1 MPKMITSTMSKIHGI
16 QHIGVAVSDMERSLI
31 FYRKVLGMN
40 IPFFDS
46 IQAAPLMQ
54 VFTRQEIVTKRASMV
69 MNLKGGSA
77 MEIIQATS
85 FTPRPMPAD
94 FLIGDLGIFALH
106 MRAASLPE
114 AKNLLQQQRIDF
126 SDEVADPLGKG
137 RLALKD
143 PDGQFI
149 FIVEDDQIYEPTAH
163 PIGGVGGISIG
174 VSDISAAKAF
184 YALFGFDQVLYEA
197 TDVFADFASFP
208 GGEQSVTRVILGTK
222 TAAQGPFGAVI
233 GYSKLELISTPN
245 RKGQKIFRNRIW
257 GDVGFVH
264 IGLDVVDMRG
274 LAAQLAQKNIQLQCD
289 SQAALSMGKTQVHC
303 AYICDPDGVLI
314 ELIEVYK
321 IPLIEKWGIFLNV
334 HGKKAGKAL
343 PNWLIRLLRFSRI
356 KD

>member
-1 MPKMITSTMSKIHGI
+1 MDKVHGI
-16 QHIGVAVSDMERSLI
+16 QHIGVAVSQMERSLI
-31 FYRKVLGMN
+31 FYRKVFGMN

-54 VFTRQEIVTKRASMV
+54 VFTRQEVVTKRASMV

-137 RLALKD
+137 RVSLKD

-149 FIVEDDQIYEPTAH
+149 IIVEDDQLFEPTTH

-174 VSDISAAKAF
+174 VSDINTAKAF
-184 YALFGFDQVLYEA
+184 YALLGFDQVLYEGQA
-197 TDVFADFASFP
+197 NYDDLKGFP
-208 GGEQSVTRVILGTK
+208 GGEQEVQRVILTTSQMAK
-222 TAAQGPFGAVI
+222 GPFGAVI
-233 GYSKLELISTPN
+233 GYSLIELICTPQ
-245 RKGQKIFRNRIW
+245 RIGQKIFRGRIW

-264 IGLDVVDMRG
+264 IGLDVFDMRG
-274 LAAQLAQKNIQLQCD
+274 LADVLAQKNIQFKCD

-303 AYICDPDGVLI
+303 AYVVDPDGILI

>member
-1 MPKMITSTMSKIHGI
+1 MMVKVHGI
-16 QHIGVAVSDMERSLI
+16 QHIGVAVSQMERSLP
-31 FYRKVLGMN
+31 FYRKVLGMD

-54 VFTRQEIVTKRASMV
+54 VFTRQEVVTKRASMV

-85 FTPRPMPAD
+85 FTPQAMPAD
-94 FLIGDLGIFALH
+94 FLLGDLGIFALH
-106 MRAASLPE
+106 MRASSLPE
-114 AKNLLQQQRIDF
+114 AKIHLGRLLIDF
-126 SDEVADPLGKG
+126 SDEVPDPLGKG
-137 RLALKD
+137 RVALKD

-149 FIVEDDQIYEPTAH
+149 FIVEDDQIYEPTTH

-208 GGEQSVTRVILGTK
+208 GGEQPLTRVILGTK
-222 TAAQGPFGAVI
+222 TAAEGPFGAVI
-233 GYSKLELISTPN
+233 GCSKLELISTPN

-264 IGLDVVDMRG
+264 IGLDVLDMKG
-274 LAAQLAQKNIQLQCD
+274 LAARLAQNDIQFKCD
-289 SQAALSMGKTQVHC
+289 SASALSMGKTQVHC
-303 AYICDPDGVLI
+303 AYVVDPDGILV
-314 ELIEVYK
+314 ELIEVYR
-321 IPLIEKWGIFLNV
+321 IPIIEKLGLFINV
-334 HGKKAGKAL
+334 HGRRASKHL
-343 PNWLIRLLRFSRI
+343 PRWILKLLRFSRI

>member
-1 MPKMITSTMSKIHGI
+1 MDKVHGI
-16 QHIGVAVSDMERSLI
+16 QHIGVAVSQMERSLI
-31 FYRKVLGMN
+31 FYRKVFGMN

-54 VFTRQEIVTKRASMV
+54 VFTRQEVVTKRASMV

-106 MRAASLPE
+106 MRAASLPG

-149 FIVEDDQIYEPTAH
+149 IIVEDDQLFEPTTH

-174 VSDISAAKAF
+174 VSDINTAKAF
-184 YALFGFDQVLYEA
+184 YALLGFDQVLYEGQA
-197 TDVFADFASFP
+197 NYDDLKGFP
-208 GGEQSVTRVILGTK
+208 GGEQEVQRVILTTSQMAK
-222 TAAQGPFGAVI
+222 GPFGAVI
-233 GYSKLELISTPN
+233 GYSLIELICTPQ
-245 RKGQKIFRNRIW
+245 RIGQKIFRGRIW

-264 IGLDVVDMRG
+264 IGLDVFDMRG
-274 LAAQLAQKNIQLQCD
+274 LADVLAQKNIQFKCD

-303 AYICDPDGVLI
+303 AYVVDPDGILI

>member
-16 QHIGVAVSDMERSLI
+16 QHVGVAVADMDRTLPL
-31 FYRKVLGMN
+31 YRNWFGLN
-40 IPFFDS
+40 IPFFDG

-54 VFTRQEIVTKRASMV
+54 VFTNDTVISKRASMV
-69 MNLKGGSA
+69 MNLQGGSA
-77 MEIIQATS
+77 MEVIQATS
-85 FTPRPMPAD
+85 FKPKPLPSD
-94 FLIGDLGIFALH
+94 FMLGDLGIFAVH
-106 MRAASLPE
+106 MRTHEPHKALQSFENNSLKPGMS
-114 AKNLLQQQRIDF
+114 K
-126 SDEVADPLGKG
+126 DPLGKQ
-137 RLALKD
+137 RFVIQD
-143 PDGQFI
+143 PDQLFYI
-149 FIVEDDQIYEPTAH
+149 AREDHQVYAPSGSVL
-163 PIGGVGGISIG
+163 GGVGGLSIG
-174 VSDISAAKAF
+174 VSDIEKSKHF
-184 YALFGFDQVLYEA
+184 YALLGFDQVLYEGQGVY
-197 TDVFADFASFP
+197 DDLKGFP
-208 GGEQSVTRVILGTK
+208 GGDQDVQRVILTSSQVAK
-222 TAAQGPFGAVI
+222 GPFGAVI
-233 GYSKLELISTPN
+233 GYSLIELICTPL
-245 RKGQKIFRNRIW
+245 RVGQKIFRGRIW

>member
-1 MPKMITSTMSKIHGI
+1 MIISTMTKIHGI
-16 QHIGVAVSDMERSLI
+16 QHVGVAVSQMERSLL
-31 FYRKVLGMN
+31 FYRKVLGMD

-54 VFTRQEIVTKRASMV
+54 VFTRQDVVTKRASMV

-85 FTPRPMPAD
+85 FTPQPMPAD
-94 FLIGDLGIFALH
+94 FLLGDLGVFALH

-114 AKNLLQQQRIDF
+114 AKNLLQQKRIEF

-137 RLALKD
+137 RVSLKD

-149 FIVEDDQIYEPTAH
+149 VIVEDDQIYEPTTH

-174 VSDISAAKAF
+174 VSDTNAAKAF
-184 YALFGFDQVLYEA
+184 YALLGFDQVLYEA
-197 TDVFADFASFP
+197 TAVFADFASLP
-208 GGEQSVTRVILGTK
+208 GGEQPLTRVILGTK
-222 TAAQGPFGAVI
+222 TAAEGPFGAVI
-233 GYSKLELISTPN
+233 GYSRLELIATPN

-264 IGLDVVDMRG
+264 IGFDIFDMKG
-274 LAAQLAQKNIQLQCD
+274 LAERLAQNNIEFKCD
-289 SQAALSMGKTQVHC
+289 STSALSMGKTQVHC
-303 AYICDPDGVLI
+303 AYVVDPDGILI
-314 ELIEVYK
+314 ELIEVYR
-321 IPLIEKWGIFLNV
+321 IPIIEKLGLFINV
-334 HGKKAGKAL
+334 HGRRASKHL
-343 PNWLIRLLRFSRI
+343 PRWILKLLRLSRI

>member
-1 MPKMITSTMSKIHGI
+1 MDKVHGI
-16 QHIGVAVSDMERSLI
+16 QHIGVAVSQMERSLI
-31 FYRKVLGMN
+31 FYRKVFGMN

-54 VFTRQEIVTKRASMV
+54 VFTRQEVVTKRASMV

-114 AKNLLQQQRIDF
+114 AKNLLQQQRVDF

-137 RLALKD
+137 RVALKD

-149 FIVEDDQIYEPTAH
+149 IIVEDDQLFEPTTH

-174 VSDISAAKAF
+174 VSDINTAKAF
-184 YALFGFDQVLYEA
+184 YALLGFDQVLYEGQA
-197 TDVFADFASFP
+197 NYDDLKGFP
-208 GGEQSVTRVILGTK
+208 GGEQEVQRVILTTSQVAK
-222 TAAQGPFGAVI
+222 GPFGAVI
-233 GYSKLELISTPN
+233 GYSLIELICTPQ
-245 RKGQKIFRNRIW
+245 RIGQKIFRGRIW

-264 IGLDVVDMRG
+264 IGLDVFDMRG
-274 LAAQLAQKNIQLQCD
+274 LADVLAQKNIQFKCD

-303 AYICDPDGVLI
+303 AYVVDPDGILI